1 MNPLPSPTKLIYPV
15 SHDTADRESKMPAAS
30 TDSLNGVNL
39 SYVSSQQP
47 LSKSRQEIRL
57 LELQPAENISDPVV
71 CRLVN
76 VKLKDHPDF
85 IALSALYGDLGET
98 ERISINGTRISIP
111 RALGDAIRH
120 ARAVFLHSSVQA
132 TQESQKE
139 PTPMRTPVK
148 RPGWLSRFFR
158 TLLSDEKTSYKPLML
173 WVDALCVD
181 RNNTSEYEQC
191 LQNKTINMV
200 YSQARMTVGWLGMKD
215 DTTDLGVETVRAID
229 AVIPPH
235 WGEPEDRKEN
245 PQNYAP
251 RHEWMVQI
259 QHFWADSPSLE
270 HLLQTPPYVGLFN
283 ILMRPYFQRD
293 WILKE
298 LSSSRYP
305 AFLIGD
311 SILSWEQILRLIV
324 LMEEVREC
332 DSDIF
337 PRANRETVPN
347 HKMPLEGIYTL
358 LRDFERRKLERG
370 LKLEQSSKDKNDNST
385 LAPDE
390 IAVGRTSNVASSR
403 SFSSAGSKG
412 SSKWA

>member
-1 MNPLPSPTKLIYPV
+1 MPT
-15 SHDTADRESKMPAAS
+15 AS
-30 TDSLNGVNL
+30 TESTYGANL
-39 SYVSSQQP
+39 SYQP
-47 LSKSRQEIRL
+47 LSKSRQDIRL
-57 LELQPAENISDPVV
+57 LELQPAVNISDPVV

-76 VKLKDHPDF
+76 VKLKDRPDF
-85 IALSALYGDLGET
+85 IALSSLYGDLGEK
-98 ERISINGTRISIP
+98 ERVSINGTKISIP
-111 RALGDAIRH
+111 RALGEAMRH
-120 ARAVFLHSSVQA
+120 TRAVFLHSSDKAPQD
-132 TQESQKE
+132 SQTG
-139 PTPMRTPVK
+139 PTPMQTPVK

-158 TLLSDEKTSYKPLML
+158 TLLSDEKTCQKPLLL
-173 WVDALCVD
+173 WLDALCVD
-181 RNNTSEYEQC
+181 RNNSSEYEQC

-200 YSQARMTVGWLGMKD
+200 YSQARMTVGWLGIKD
-215 DTTDLGVETVRAID
+215 ETSDLGVETVRAID

-235 WGEPEDRKEN
+235 WGEPEDRKTN
-245 PQNYAP
+245 PQDYAP

-305 AFLIGD
+305 TFLIGD

-332 DSDIF
+332 DSDVF

-358 LRDFERRKLERG
+358 LRDFERRKLERRW
-370 LKLEQSSKDKNDNST
+370 KLEHSFKDTNGNST
-385 LAPDE
+385 LAADE
-390 IAVGRTSNVASSR
+390 SAVGRTSNVASNM
-403 SFSSAGSKG
+403 SFSSAGSKD
-412 SSKWA
+412 SSKRA